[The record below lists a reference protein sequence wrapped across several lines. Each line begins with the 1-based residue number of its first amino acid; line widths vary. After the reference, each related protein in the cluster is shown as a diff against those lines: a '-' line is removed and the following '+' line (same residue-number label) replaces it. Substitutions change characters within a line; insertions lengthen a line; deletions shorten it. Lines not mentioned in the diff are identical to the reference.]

1 MAMTVT
7 KLVEGR
13 EGQNRA
19 LEARERRNKA
29 RQAVARSM
37 SGRSLVE
44 LSLDGARE
52 STLEDDRER
61 RFLTALQQVEA
72 ELGVA
77 PSEMVEDE
85 TGFYG
90 LFVTPMPALLARR
103 RASRIE
109 AREAWDQR
117 LSIECY
123 GLAGS
128 RWPRARCPARPSA
141 PPNCTDARRP

>member
-7 KLVEGR
+7 KQGEGR

-44 LSLDGARE
+44 LSLDGARNDFP
-52 STLEDDRER
+52 EDDRER
-61 RFLTALQQVEA
+61 RFLTALQHVET

-77 PSEMVEDE
+77 PSEMVEDDA
-85 TGFYG
+85 GFYG

-109 AREAWDQR
+109 AKAEWDQR

-128 RWPRARCPARPSA
+128 QVATGKVPREAVGSP
-141 PPNCTDARRP
+141 TLH